1 MRMCTWNNL
10 SSFPQTYPRV
20 SLSTIPLGRDYCAKN
35 VYTIANIHRS
45 SRQSLEIPA
54 SGRHSLKHIY
64 HETNRLETTLSL
76 SLSLAITTSITISTA
91 SSLFPFVR
99 RSLVLLVFAGS
110 FDLCQQGPRGS
121 IDTFA
126 LLRNCRMDRLLWPVS
141 SYADLDRHEHGKERP
156 RAHTLCDKIGL
167 VALPGQTVT

>member
-1 MRMCTWNNL
+1 MFIDPL
-10 SSFPQTYPRV
+10 D
-20 SLSTIPLGRDYCAKN
+20 SLWKFQHPADTPLM
-35 VYTIANIHRS
+35 
-45 SRQSLEIPA
+45 
-54 SGRHSLKHIY
+54 HIY
-64 HETNRLETTLSL
+64 HETNCLETT
-76 SLSLAITTSITISTA
+76 LSLAITTSITIFTA

-110 FDLCQQGPRGS
+110 FDLCQQGLRGS

-126 LLRNCRMDRLLWPVS
+126 LLRNCRTDRLLWPVS

-156 RAHTLCDKIGL
+156 RAHALCDKGGL